1 MSEPQHRPDADG
13 VHNTGDTQ
21 DDVNGSANA
30 NANDSGT
37 ANPMTGENLAD
48 AGVHEP
54 DAQTA
59 EHPQV
64 RAHDGA
70 QPDLLKRIISQHSR
84 DKDNDRTKTG
94 AFPVVRK
101 RKPKEL
107 SSNARSLKARF
118 GTGVLIAVL
127 CALLA
132 YAYVIQINNK
142 DRTYET
148 LTETEL
154 TRLISETSTQ
164 AERLEQ
170 RKAELTEQLTSLED
184 AADKE
189 EQAQRIAQEN
199 EETSGIL
206 SGRLPAQGKGVV
218 IRISKPK
225 TAPIDAATMFNL
237 IEELRNGGAEV
248 IQINNVRVVTS
259 TYVSET
265 ENGLIC
271 DGQAL
276 ATPYVIKAIG
286 DPSNLANAVNI
297 AGGVGSRLTVKYGA
311 NVTVETSDD
320 VKITATQPVMKYKY
334 ATIVE

>member
-1 MSEPQHRPDADG
+1 MGDEQMERDPAEDERGIRGIHDDAARDG
-13 VHNTGDTQ
+13 
-21 DDVNGSANA
+21 GSAV
-30 NANDSGT
+30 NDVE
-37 ANPMTGENLAD
+37 GEP
-48 AGVHEP
+48 EP
-54 DAQTA
+54 LTA
-59 EHPQV
+59 EHPRVSGQD
-64 RAHDGA
+64 DG
-70 QPDLLKRIISQHSR
+70 QSDLLKRILSQHSR
-84 DKDNDRTKTG
+84 DKANDRTKTG

-101 RKPKEL
+101 RKPKAL

-142 DRTYET
+142 DTAYET

-164 AERLEQ
+164 VERLEQ
-170 RKAELTEQLTSLED
+170 RRSELTNQLKSLEE

-189 EQAQRIAQEN
+189 AQAQRIAQEN

-218 IRISKPK
+218 IRISRPQK
-225 TAPIDAATMFNL
+225 APIDAATMFNL

-248 IQINNVRVVTS
+248 IQIDNVRVVTS

-265 ENGLIC
+265 NSGLVC
-271 DGQAL
+271 DGQTL
-276 ATPYVIKAIG
+276 TTPYVIKAIG
-286 DPSNLANAVNI
+286 DPANLANAVNI

-320 VKITATQPVMKYKY
+320 VRITATQPVMKYKY

>member
-1 MSEPQHRPDADG
+1 MSDEQTKQNVPDDGNDDGNDMRHDINHDVDVDHDGERGERTETAGESEP
-13 VHNTGDTQ
+13 
-21 DDVNGSANA
+21 
-30 NANDSGT
+30 
-37 ANPMTGENLAD
+37 L
-48 AGVHEP
+48 
-54 DAQTA
+54 TA
-59 EHPQV
+59 EHPRV
-64 RAHDGA
+64 ASSDDG

-101 RKPKEL
+101 RKPKAL

-118 GTGVLIAVL
+118 GTGLLIAVL

-142 DRTYET
+142 DTAYET
-148 LTETEL
+148 LTEAEL

-164 AERLEQ
+164 VERLEQ
-170 RKAELTEQLTSLED
+170 RKSELTNQLKSLEE

-218 IRISKPK
+218 IRISRPQK
-225 TAPIDAATMFNL
+225 APIDAATMFNL

-248 IQINNVRVVTS
+248 IQIDNVRVVTS
-259 TYVSET
+259 SYVSET
-265 ENGLIC
+265 SSGLVC

-286 DPSNLANAVNI
+286 NPGNLANAVNI

-320 VKITATQPVMKYKY
+320 VRITATQPVMKYKY

>member
-1 MSEPQHRPDADG
+1 MDDEHRRADMPGDEHDGGVDGLDLHDGDARRDG
-13 VHNTGDTQ
+13 
-21 DDVNGSANA
+21 
-30 NANDSGT
+30 
-37 ANPMTGENLAD
+37 TGEP
-48 AGVHEP
+48 EP
-54 DAQTA
+54 LTA
-59 EHPQV
+59 EHPRV
-64 RAHDGA
+64 GRDDGS
-70 QPDLLKRIISQHSR
+70 QPGLPGRIVSQHSR
-84 DKDNDRTKTG
+84 DKANDRTKTG

-101 RKPKEL
+101 RKPKAL

-118 GTGVLIAVL
+118 GTGLLIAVL

-142 DRTYET
+142 DMTYET

-164 AERLEQ
+164 VERLEQ
-170 RKAELTEQLTSLED
+170 RKSELTNQLKSLED

-218 IRISKPK
+218 IRISRPQK
-225 TAPIDAATMFNL
+225 APIDAATMFNL

-248 IQINNVRVVTS
+248 IQIDNVRVVTS

-265 ENGLIC
+265 SSGLVC

-276 ATPYVIKAIG
+276 APPYVIKAIG